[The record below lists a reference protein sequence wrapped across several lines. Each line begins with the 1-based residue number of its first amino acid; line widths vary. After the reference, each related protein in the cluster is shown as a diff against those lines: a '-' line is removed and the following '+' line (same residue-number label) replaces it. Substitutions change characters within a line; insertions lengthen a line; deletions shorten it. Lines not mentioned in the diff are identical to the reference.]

1 MYNERPRKEENEWH
15 KKKRKKEML
24 KDRVGENAL
33 NLQIQDAKQRMSQKN
48 SKKKKKKPT
57 QRHIKIVKS
66 QT

>member
-15 KKKRKKEML
+15 KKKKRKKEML

-48 SKKKKKKPT
+48 SKKKKKAYT
-57 QRHIKIVKS
+57 ETH
-66 QT
+66 